1 MAEESVL
8 QPLLELNVRK
18 LFVDAEASSI
28 KMAPLSVS
36 VKLSVTEVIVGCFDS
51 V

>member
-8 QPLLELNVRK
+8 QPLLELKVGK
-18 LFVDAEASSI
+18 FFVATEASSI
-28 KMAPLSVS
+28 KMASLSIS
-36 VKLSVTEVIVGCFDS
+36 KKFLVTEVIVGCFDS